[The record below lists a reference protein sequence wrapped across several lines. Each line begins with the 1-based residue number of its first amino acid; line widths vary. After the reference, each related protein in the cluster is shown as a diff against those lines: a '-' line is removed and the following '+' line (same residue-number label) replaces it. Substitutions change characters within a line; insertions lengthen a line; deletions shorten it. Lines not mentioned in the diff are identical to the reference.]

1 MSTNRM
7 SADRVS
13 AGEVVLAL
21 RNVHKRFPG
30 VHALKG
36 VSFDVRAGEVHA
48 LVGENGAGKSTLIK
62 VMAGVHQP
70 DEGELLV
77 QGHAVNF
84 QSPKDAQAHGIDT
97 IHQELS
103 LYPEL
108 SVAENIFLGHAPMR
122 HLGPDWSPLNVID
135 WRAMNAQAAALLAEL
150 DAADIDVRS
159 KVGTLN
165 IGNRQRVEIA
175 KALSLEARV
184 LIMDEPTAALTEADV
199 AQLFILTKKLRE
211 RGVAI
216 IYITHRLRE
225 VFELADRVT
234 VLRDGAYIGSHP
246 THETDE
252 RELISMM
259 VGRTIDQLF
268 PKQTG
273 KIGEVV
279 LEVSHLHAPP
289 LTNDVSL
296 TVRAG
301 EIVGLAGLVGSGRS
315 ETAQALFGI
324 RPLEGGEVRING
336 EVVSIDSPRAAIR
349 HGIAYVPED
358 RALQGLIRP
367 MTIRENV
374 SLAVLQDIAQ
384 GVFLNDRAEREL
396 AHEAIE
402 QFAIRAT
409 GGEQVAG
416 NLSGGNQQKVV
427 VSKWLASKPK
437 VLIIDEPT
445 RGVDVGAKAEIHR
458 LMSELAADEGLAILM
473 ISSELPEVLG
483 MSDRVLVMR
492 EGQLVA
498 EFAREDFA
506 DSDPQTQARAQERI
520 AAAMMRTPTTAAE
533 TPTDLPVQVGA
544 TS

>member
-1 MSTNRM
+1 MN
-7 SADRVS
+7 
-13 AGEVVLAL
+13 AGEVVLEL

-77 QGHAVNF
+77 HNTAVTF
-84 QSPKDAQAHGIDT
+84 QSPKDAQTRGIDT

-122 HLGPDWSPLNVID
+122 HLGPAWSRLNVID
-135 WRAMNAQAAALLAEL
+135 WQEMNTQAATLLAEL
-150 DAADIDVRS
+150 DASDIDVRR

-175 KALSLEARV
+175 KALSLEASV

-246 THETDE
+246 TAETNE
-252 RELISMM
+252 RQLISMM

-273 KIGEVV
+273 TIGEVV
-279 LEVSHLHAPP
+279 LEVNHLHAPP

-301 EIVGLAGLVGSGRS
+301 EIVGVAGLVGSGRS

-324 RPLEGGEVRING
+324 RPIEGGEVHING
-336 EVVSIDSPRAAIR
+336 EVVNIDTPRAAIR

-384 GVFLNDRAEREL
+384 GVFLNDRAERAL
-396 AHEAIE
+396 AAEAIE

-409 GGEQVAG
+409 SGEQVAG

-458 LMSELAADEGLAILM
+458 LMSELAVREGLAILM
-473 ISSELPEVLG
+473 ARATEPQQSRSTSHLPWNVTRTPLA
-483 MSDRVLVMR
+483 
-492 EGQLVA
+492 QHA
-498 EFAREDFA
+498 Q
-506 DSDPQTQARAQERI
+506 DPQNA
-520 AAAMMRTPTTAAE
+520 
-533 TPTDLPVQVGA
+533 D
-544 TS
+544 